1 MRSFP
6 YITVGKILKELRED
20 GLPLTRVTFGR
31 LEERLG
37 LTNLGKRTSGG
48 WRVYSPEQASEIKKR
63 IKKEYNLSE
72 DNKNGLVIAP
82 SF

>member
-31 LEERLG
+31 LEDRLN
-37 LTNLGKRTSGG
+37 LNLGKRTSGG
-48 WRVYSPEQASEIKKR
+48 WRVYSREQADEVKSR

-72 DNKNGLVIAP
+72 EKSDELVIAP